1 MKYFKYSFILLFFL
15 TSNVWG
21 EPSIINGGII
31 TDLSICSDVNSVRFK
46 NEYNYTIQNY
56 DPLNSDLHVM
66 ELTVINYNEKY
77 KKKRFFKYCLI
88 INEYK
93 TTLIKSNLIDDEAL
107 RPAPP
112 AEDGFP
118 DFERSI
124 DNLQMVKNDINMEI
138 GKLKKIVTIKDYE
151 PWISFYVLEQK
162 LFENN
167 NYFCIKFTGSY
178 NSFGGILYI
187 IDTKGN
193 ILTKMML
200 AEKLSKPEL
209 YFCKILSEDKVVL
222 FREAGEDGFD
232 TEIIVLPINS
242 NNK

>member
-1 MKYFKYSFILLFFL
+1 MSHGY
-15 TSNVWG
+15 
-21 EPSIINGGII
+21 
-31 TDLSICSDVNSVRFK
+31 
-46 NEYNYTIQNY
+46 
-56 DPLNSDLHVM
+56 
-66 ELTVINYNEKY
+66 
-77 KKKRFFKYCLI
+77 
-88 INEYK
+88 
-93 TTLIKSNLIDDEAL
+93 
-107 RPAPP
+107 
-112 AEDGFP
+112 
-118 DFERSI
+118 
-124 DNLQMVKNDINMEI
+124 
-138 GKLKKIVTIKDYE
+138 
-151 PWISFYVLEQK
+151 YVLEQK
-162 LFENN
+162 LFENY